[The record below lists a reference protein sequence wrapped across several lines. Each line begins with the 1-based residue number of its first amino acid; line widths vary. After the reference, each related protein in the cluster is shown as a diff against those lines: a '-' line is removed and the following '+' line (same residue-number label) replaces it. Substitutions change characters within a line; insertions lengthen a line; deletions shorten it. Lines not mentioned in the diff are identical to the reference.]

1 MTTRTTS
8 RYVAL
13 LRGINV
19 GGKNK
24 VPMQTLRELLARIG
38 GTDARTHLQ
47 SGNAVFT
54 HEERDPGVLAAEL
67 EQAIAD
73 ELGLTITCMVRT
85 GADLRRVV
93 EANPYP
99 MDGVNGSRFL
109 VVFLSGPAPRDKLAG
124 IDQSAYAPDTL
135 QPGEREIY
143 AHFPDSIRDSKLGVK
158 LNDRWLGVRATARNW
173 NTVTKLLELVEQ

>member
-54 HEERDPGVLAAEL
+54 HEERDPGVLA
-67 EQAIAD
+67 
-73 ELGLTITCMVRT
+73 
-85 GADLRRVV
+85 
-93 EANPYP
+93 
-99 MDGVNGSRFL
+99 
-109 VVFLSGPAPRDKLAG
+109 
-124 IDQSAYAPDTL
+124 
-135 QPGEREIY
+135 
-143 AHFPDSIRDSKLGVK
+143 
-158 LNDRWLGVRATARNW
+158 
-173 NTVTKLLELVEQ
+173 